1 MDFRS
6 MLESLSQLSEATK
19 EVKGGRVHTAEPG
32 GYGRK
37 DDEDEEGNKVKAKST
52 EKKGRGRPKKDAD
65 ETGEV
70 KKYDTKHLHNV
81 FGGGKKPEKDIGKKS
96 KKHSLKEFIEEVE
109 SQKTL
114 NENDDYEISA
124 DRIAGMNKIHRDYYE
139 KNPHFARSHEKQAIG
154 KTIDAS
160 GKPVTALATKVTPKF
175 IKPQQV
181 KRIPSGSF
189 KSNVEEESPI
199 PMTGTAPQA
208 GQKVIV
214 KPGMPAGKPSA
225 TMTTQTGQQVA
236 SGPADQIKKLGDL
249 VNMGNVTLT
258 KPGSNQPLAEK
269 AVSKKQQKFMGMV
282 HAAQKGEKPASKE
295 VGKVAK
301 TMKKSDA
308 KDFASTKHKGLPE
321 KVKETKD
328 LPGDQD
334 KLDVAPPKGKL
345 TKADFEALG
354 KKKKVDESMN
364 IYESAVKHFVD
375 DLIADIDSAP
385 FRSAFNIKGHNAERA
400 EKQILAA
407 VQHDDKYNGLSDGA
421 QRSLVKIAL
430 DFFKDEGEL
439 DEGIRTGTVPMGNT
453 STLPFGARPNIVQ
466 KPAVMR
472 KQAGSDFPLS
482 LGQVNDTSNT
492 LTDPKTTTGL
502 MRDLA
507 KKSPFAL
514 EGKNM
519 KDMQVESW
527 EKELNSLLN
536 EGITVSSST
545 GQQGSPDSVSI
556 NATDADAQELLA
568 IVRQAGLGVFGGDKP
583 TSAYGAPI
591 DAHAHG
597 AEPEGHGVEPE
608 MSPSVVGDGDD
619 MLALIKKMT
628 GIETG
633 AEAPATGELEVTSD
647 YEDEEGEED
656 SDKQSYDDEENS
668 KEETT
673 DEGVVGAGIG
683 AGLGALVGGPMGAAA
698 GGAMGGSL
706 EEEEVEEG
714 NKYAYN
720 VLKAKQA
727 GKKKADLDG
736 DGDMEQ
742 VKEEGDQ
749 TCNECGGAMYEGHSC
764 DSEQVEENFSND
776 AGGDAMANTEM
787 MKLKALLSMGND
799 MHKMKHNNTV
809 GNPTQV
815 AFRESINDWMKLS
828 GIR

>member
-6 MLESLSQLSEATK
+6 MLESLSQISEATK

-70 KKYDTKHLHNV
+70 KKYDTKQLHNV

-225 TMTTQTGQQVA
+225 TMTTSTGQQVA

-295 VGKVAK
+295 VAKVAK
-301 TMKKSDA
+301 DMPKKAA
-308 KDFASTKHKGLPE
+308 KDYASTKHKGLPE

-334 KLDVAPPKGKL
+334 KLDVAEPKGKL
-345 TKADFEALG
+345 DAKDFKALA

-439 DEGIRTGTVPMGNT
+439 DEGIRTGNVPMGNT

-466 KPAVMR
+466 KPAIMR

-482 LGQVNDTSNT
+482 LGQVRDTSNT

-556 NATDADAQELLA
+556 NATDSDAQELLA
-568 IVRQAGLGVFGGDKP
+568 IVRQAGLGVFGGNEQP
-583 TSAYGAPI
+583 TSAYGAPM
-591 DAHAHG
+591 DAHG
-597 AEPEGHGVEPE
+597 AEPEGHGAEPE
-608 MSPSVVGDGDD
+608 MSPAVVGDGDD

-628 GIETG
+628 GIESG
-633 AEAPATGELEVTSD
+633 AEAPAQGGELEVTSD
-647 YEDEEGEED
+647 YEDEEGEEGHD
-656 SDKQSYDDEENS
+656 DHEEHEGECEACGESPCACDDES
-668 KEETT
+668 EEV
-673 DEGVVGAGIG
+673 DEA
-683 AGLGALVGGPMGAAA
+683 
-698 GGAMGGSL
+698 
-706 EEEEVEEG
+706 EVEEG
-714 NKYAYN
+714 NKFTGNLA
-720 VLKAKQA
+720 KARAQ
-727 GKKKADLDG
+727 GKSEADLDG
-736 DGDMEQ
+736 DGDMEP
-742 VKEEGDQ
+742 VKEEEE
-749 TCNECGGAMYEGHSC
+749 TCNECGSAMYEGHAC
-764 DSEQVEENFSND
+764 DNEQVEENFSND
-776 AGGDAMANTEM
+776 AGGDAMGDTEI

-799 MHKMKHNNTV
+799 MHKMKHDNTV

-828 GIR
+828 GIK

>member
-1 MDFRS
+1 
-6 MLESLSQLSEATK
+6 MLQSLSQLSEATK

-37 DDEDEEGNKVKAKST
+37 DDEDEEGNKVKAAST
-52 EKKGRGRPKKDAD
+52 EKKGRGRPKKA
-65 ETGEV
+65 TQSSGED
-70 KKYDTKHLHNV
+70 KKYDTKHLHSV
-81 FGGGKKPEKDIGKKS
+81 FGGGEKPKKDIGKKS

-114 NENDDYEISA
+114 NESDDNFEIPA

-139 KNPHFARSHEKQAIG
+139 KNPHFARNHEKKEVG
-154 KTIDAS
+154 KTVDAR
-160 GKPVTALATKVTPKF
+160 GKPITALATKVTPKF
-175 IKPQQV
+175 IKPEQV
-181 KRIPSGSF
+181 KRISTGSF
-189 KSNVEEESPI
+189 KSGVEEASPM
-199 PMTGTAPQA
+199 PMTTTSTATAPQA

-214 KPGMPAGKPSA
+214 KPGAPSGKPTA

-236 SGPADQIKKLGDL
+236 TGTADQIKKLGDL
-249 VNMGNVTLT
+249 VNTGNVTLT

-328 LPGDQD
+328 LPGNQD
-334 KLDVAPPKGKL
+334 KLDVAEPKGKL
-345 TKADFEALG
+345 DAKDFKALS

-375 DLIADIDSAP
+375 DLIADIESAP
-385 FRSAFNIKGHNAERA
+385 FRSAFNIKGHTVDRA

-430 DFFKDEGEL
+430 DFFRDEGEL
-439 DEGIRTGTVPMGNT
+439 DEGIRTGNVPMGNT
-453 STLPFGARPNIVQ
+453 STLPFGARPNVVD

-482 LGQVNDTSNT
+482 LGQVSDTSNT

-502 MRDLA
+502 MKDLS

-556 NATDADAQELLA
+556 NATDSDAQELLA
-568 IVRQAGLGVFGGDKP
+568 IVRQAGLGVFGGGDKP
-583 TSAYGAPI
+583 TSAYGAPM
-591 DAHAHG
+591 DAHG

-608 MSPSVVGDGDD
+608 VSPDVVGDGDD

-633 AEAPATGELEVTSD
+633 AEAPAQGGELEVTSD
-647 YEDEEGEED
+647 YEDEEGAED
-656 SDKQSYDDEENS
+656 SGEEYDDEEGS
-668 KEETT
+668 DEPTDDSGEE
-673 DEGVVGAGIG
+673 DSG
-683 AGLGALVGGPMGAAA
+683 
-698 GGAMGGSL
+698 
-706 EEEEVEEG
+706 EEEEVDEG

-727 GKKKADLDG
+727 GKKEADLDG
-736 DGDMEQ
+736 DGDMEK
-742 VKEEGDQ
+742 VKEEEA
-749 TCNECGGAMYEGHSC
+749 TCESCGVVESSC
-764 DSEQVEENFSND
+764 GCDHEQVEENFSND
-776 AGGDAMANTEM
+776 VGGDAMADTEM

-815 AFRESINDWMKLS
+815 AFQESINDWKKLS
-828 GIR
+828 GIK

>member
-1 MDFRS
+1 

-139 KNPHFARSHEKQAIG
+139 KNPHFARNHEKQAIG

-328 LPGDQD
+328 LPGNQD
-334 KLDVAPPKGKL
+334 KLDVAEPKGKL
-345 TKADFEALG
+345 DAKDFKALS

-453 STLPFGARPNIVQ
+453 STLPFGSRPNIVDR
-466 KPAVMR
+466 PAVMR

-568 IVRQAGLGVFGGDKP
+568 IVRQAGLGVFGGNEQP
-583 TSAYGAPI
+583 TSAYGAPM
-591 DAHAHG
+591 DAHG

-608 MSPSVVGDGDD
+608 ASPDVVGDGDD

-633 AEAPATGELEVTSD
+633 SSAPVAGELEVTSD

-656 SDKQSYDDEENS
+656 SGEQSYGDEEGSEEEPSDDAEDSGEEETDDEE
-668 KEETT
+668 ETT
-673 DEGVVGAGIG
+673 
-683 AGLGALVGGPMGAAA
+683 
-698 GGAMGGSL
+698 
-706 EEEEVEEG
+706 EG
-714 NKYAYN
+714 NAFGN
-720 VLKAKQA
+720 EVRQ
-727 GKKKADLDG
+727 KKADNIPDSQQRIKTGGQNLP
-736 DGDMEQ
+736 
-742 VKEEGDQ
+742 VKEEGHQ
-749 TCNECGGAMYEGHSC
+749 TCNECGSAMYEGHSC
-764 DSEQVEENFSND
+764 DHEQVEENFSND
-776 AGGDAMANTEM
+776 AGGDAMADTEM

-799 MHKMKHNNTV
+799 MHKMKHDNTV

-828 GIR
+828 GIK

>member
-37 DDEDEEGNKVKAKST
+37 DDEDEEGKQVKPAST
-52 EKKGRGRPKKDAD
+52 EKRGKGRPKKA
-65 ETGEV
+65 TQTSGED

-96 KKHSLKEFIEEVE
+96 KKHSLKEFIDEVE

-114 NENDDYEISA
+114 NESDDYEIPS

-139 KNPHFARSHEKQAIG
+139 KNPHFARNHEKQAIG

-236 SGPADQIKKLGDL
+236 TGPADQIKKLGDL

-258 KPGSNQPLAEK
+258 KPGSTQPLAEK
-269 AVSKKQQKFMGMV
+269 AVSKK
-282 HAAQKGEKPASKE
+282 
-295 VGKVAK
+295 
-301 TMKKSDA
+301 
-308 KDFASTKHKGLPE
+308 
-321 KVKETKD
+321 TKD

-439 DEGIRTGTVPMGNT
+439 DEGIRTGNVPMGNT
-453 STLPFGARPNIVQ
+453 STLPFGARPNIVDR
-466 KPAVMR
+466 PAVMR

-556 NATDADAQELLA
+556 NATDSDAQELLA
-568 IVRQAGLGVFGGDKP
+568 IVRQAGVGVFGGGDKP
-583 TSAYGAPI
+583 TSAYGAPM
-591 DAHAHG
+591 DAHAHAHG

-628 GIETG
+628 GIESG
-633 AEAPATGELEVTSD
+633 AEAPAAGELEVTSD

-656 SDKQSYDDEENS
+656 SGEQSYDDEEGS
-668 KEETT
+668 EEEPT
-673 DEGVVGAGIG
+673 DDAEDSGEEADD
-683 AGLGALVGGPMGAAA
+683 
-698 GGAMGGSL
+698 
-706 EEEEVEEG
+706 EEEVDEG
-714 NKYAYN
+714 NFYAHN

-736 DGDMEQ
+736 DGDMDQ
-742 VKEEGDQ
+742 VKEEGEQ

-764 DSEQVEENFSND
+764 DNEQVEENFSND

-799 MHKMKHNNTV
+799 MHKMKHDNTV

>member
-6 MLESLSQLSEATK
+6 MLESLSQLSEATDRSEPGK
-19 EVKGGRVHTAEPG
+19 VKHSADPG

-70 KKYDTKHLHNV
+70 KKYDTKHLHSV

-109 SQKTL
+109 SQKTINESEDTL
-114 NENDDYEISA
+114 NQA
-124 DRIAGMNKIHRDYYE
+124 TRDFFD
-139 KNPHFARSHEKQAIG
+139 KNPHFARAHEKKAVG
-154 KTIDAS
+154 KTIDAR
-160 GKPVTALATKVTPKF
+160 GNPITALATKVTPKF

-181 KRIPSGSF
+181 KRIPGGSF
-189 KSNVEEESPI
+189 KSEVDEESPI
-199 PMTGTAPQA
+199 PMTGTSTAPQA

-214 KPGMPAGKPSA
+214 KPGTPVGKPSA
-225 TMTTQTGQQVA
+225 TMTTQSGQQVA

-249 VNMGNVTLT
+249 VNSMGNVTLT
-258 KPGSNQPLAEK
+258 SPGSNQPLSEK

-385 FRSAFNIKGHNAERA
+385 FRSAFNIKGHTAERA

-439 DEGIRTGTVPMGNT
+439 DEGIRTGNVPMGNT
-453 STLPFGARPNIVQ
+453 STLPFGSRPNIVDR
-466 KPAVMR
+466 PAVMR

-556 NATDADAQELLA
+556 NATDSDAQELLA
-568 IVRQAGLGVFGGDKP
+568 IVRQAGLGVFGGGDKP
-583 TSAYGAPI
+583 TSAYGAPM
-591 DAHAHG
+591 DAHG

-628 GIETG
+628 GIQNG
-633 AEAPATGELEVTSD
+633 SDAPVHGELEVTSD

-656 SDKQSYDDEENS
+656 SGEQSYDDEES
-668 KEETT
+668 SEEPSDDAEDSGEEKTDDEEETT
-673 DEGVVGAGIG
+673 
-683 AGLGALVGGPMGAAA
+683 
-698 GGAMGGSL
+698 
-706 EEEEVEEG
+706 EG
-714 NKYAYN
+714 NAFGN
-720 VLKAKQA
+720 EVRQ
-727 GKKKADLDG
+727 KKSDNIPDSQQRIKTGGQNLP
-736 DGDMEQ
+736 
-742 VKEEGDQ
+742 VKEEGHQ
-749 TCNECGGAMYEGHSC
+749 TCNECGSAMYEGHSC
-764 DSEQVEENFSND
+764 DHEQVEENFSND
-776 AGGDAMANTEM
+776 AGGDAMADTEM

-799 MHKMKHNNTV
+799 MHKMKHDNTV

-828 GIR
+828 GIK

>member
-6 MLESLSQLSEATK
+6 MLQSLSQLSEATK

-96 KKHSLKEFIEEVE
+96 KKHSLKEFIDEVE

-139 KNPHFARSHEKQAIG
+139 KNPHFARSHEKQAVG

-160 GKPVTALATKVTPKF
+160 GKPITALATKVTPKF
-175 IKPQQV
+175 IKPEQV

-189 KSNVEEESPI
+189 KSNVEEEGI
-199 PMTGTAPQA
+199 MPMTSTSTSTAPQA

-214 KPGMPAGKPSA
+214 KPGMPAGKPAA

-249 VNMGNVTLT
+249 VNTGNVTLT

-328 LPGDQD
+328 LPGNQD
-334 KLDVAPPKGKL
+334 KLDVAEPKGKL
-345 TKADFEALG
+345 DAKDFKALS

-375 DLIADIDSAP
+375 DLIADIESAP
-385 FRSAFNIKGHNAERA
+385 FRSAFNIKGHTVDRA

-430 DFFKDEGEL
+430 DFFRDEGEL
-439 DEGIRTGTVPMGNT
+439 DEGIRTGNVPMGNT
-453 STLPFGARPNIVQ
+453 STLPFGARPNIVDR
-466 KPAVMR
+466 PAVMR

-482 LGQVNDTSNT
+482 LGQVSDTSNT

-514 EGKNM
+514 EGKDM

-568 IVRQAGLGVFGGDKP
+568 IVRQAGLGVFGGGEQP
-583 TSAYGAPI
+583 TSAYGAPM
-591 DAHAHG
+591 DPHG

-608 MSPSVVGDGDD
+608 MSPDVVGDGDD

-628 GIETG
+628 GIESGTDTPV
-633 AEAPATGELEVTSD
+633 AGELEVTSD

-656 SDKQSYDDEENS
+656 SGEQSYDDEEGS
-668 KEETT
+668 EEEPSDDAEDSGEEEEEADDEEETT
-673 DEGVVGAGIG
+673 
-683 AGLGALVGGPMGAAA
+683 
-698 GGAMGGSL
+698 
-706 EEEEVEEG
+706 EG
-714 NKYAYN
+714 NAFGQE
-720 VLKAKQA
+720 VRQ
-727 GKKKADLDG
+727 KKSDNIPDSQQRITTGGQNLP
-736 DGDMEQ
+736 
-742 VKEEGDQ
+742 VKEEGGES
-749 TCNECGGAMYEGHSC
+749 CNECGGAMYEGHSC
-764 DSEQVEENFSND
+764 DTEQVEENFSND
-776 AGGDAMANTEM
+776 VGGDAMADTEM

-815 AFRESINDWMKLS
+815 AFRESINDWKKLS
-828 GIR
+828 GIK

>member
-6 MLESLSQLSEATK
+6 MLESLSQLSEATDRSEPGK
-19 EVKGGRVHTAEPG
+19 VKHTAEPG

-37 DDEDEEGNKVKAKST
+37 DDEDEEGKQVKPAST
-52 EKKGRGRPKKDAD
+52 EKRGKGRPKKA
-65 ETGEV
+65 TQTSGED

-96 KKHSLKEFIEEVE
+96 KKHSLKEFIDEVE

-114 NENDDYEISA
+114 NESDDYEIPS

-139 KNPHFARSHEKQAIG
+139 KNPHFARNHEKQAIG

-258 KPGSNQPLAEK
+258 KPGSTQPLAEK

-282 HAAQKGEKPASKE
+282 HSAQKGEKPASKE

-439 DEGIRTGTVPMGNT
+439 DEGIRTGNVPMGNT
-453 STLPFGARPNIVQ
+453 STLPFGARPNIVDR
-466 KPAVMR
+466 PAVMR

-482 LGQVNDTSNT
+482 LGQVSDRSND

-556 NATDADAQELLA
+556 NATDSDAQELLA
-568 IVRQAGLGVFGGDKP
+568 IVRQAGLGVFGGGDKP
-583 TSAYGAPI
+583 TSAYGAPM
-591 DAHAHG
+591 DAHAHAHG

-628 GIETG
+628 GIQNG
-633 AEAPATGELEVTSD
+633 SDAPVQGELEVTSD

-656 SDKQSYDDEENS
+656 SGEQSYDDEEGS
-668 KEETT
+668 EEEPT
-673 DEGVVGAGIG
+673 DDAEDSGEEADD
-683 AGLGALVGGPMGAAA
+683 
-698 GGAMGGSL
+698 
-706 EEEEVEEG
+706 EEEVDEG
-714 NKYAYN
+714 NFYAHN

-736 DGDMEQ
+736 DGDMDQ
-742 VKEEGDQ
+742 VKEEGEQ

-764 DSEQVEENFSND
+764 DNEQVEENFSND

-799 MHKMKHNNTV
+799 MHKMKHDNTV

>member
-6 MLESLSQLSEATK
+6 MLQSLSQLSEATK

-37 DDEDEEGNKVKAKST
+37 DDEDEEGNKVKADAP
-52 EKKGRGRPKKDAD
+52 KKGRGRPKKDAD
-65 ETGEV
+65 ASGEV

-109 SQKTL
+109 SQKTI
-114 NENDDYEISA
+114 NESDEIA
-124 DRIAGMNKIHRDYYE
+124 MDRLAGMNKMNRDYYE
-139 KNPHFARSHEKQAIG
+139 KNPHFARNHEKQAVG
-154 KTIDAS
+154 KTIDAR
-160 GKPVTALATKVTPKF
+160 GNPITALATKVTPKF
-175 IKPQQV
+175 IKPEQV

-189 KSNVEEESPI
+189 KSEVDEDMPI
-199 PMTGTAPQA
+199 TSTSTATAPQA

-214 KPGMPAGKPSA
+214 KPGTPAGKPTA

-249 VNMGNVTLT
+249 VNTGNVTLT
-258 KPGSNQPLAEK
+258 KPGSTQPLAEK

-334 KLDVAPPKGKL
+334 KLDVAEPKGKL
-345 TKADFEALG
+345 TGADFKALS

-364 IYESAVKHFVD
+364 IYESAVKHLVD

-385 FRSAFNIKGHNAERA
+385 FRSAFNIKGHTPDRA

-439 DEGIRTGTVPMGNT
+439 DEGIRTGNVPMGGT
-453 STLPFGARPNIVQ
+453 STLPFGARPNVVQ

-482 LGQVNDTSNT
+482 LGQVSDRSNDLTS
-492 LTDPKTTTGL
+492 PETTTGL
-502 MRDLA
+502 LRDLS

-568 IVRQAGLGVFGGDKP
+568 IVRQAGLGVFGGGEQP
-583 TSAYGAPI
+583 TSAYGAPM
-591 DAHAHG
+591 DPHG

-608 MSPSVVGDGDD
+608 VSPDVVGDGDD

-628 GIETG
+628 GIESG
-633 AEAPATGELEVTSD
+633 AEAPVQGELEVTSD
-647 YEDEEGEED
+647 YEDEEGSED
-656 SDKQSYDDEENS
+656 SGEEYDDEEGA
-668 KEETT
+668 EEPADDAEDSGEEADDEEEKT
-673 DEGVVGAGIG
+673 DEGNAFGQEVRQKKSDNIPDSQQRITT
-683 AGLGALVGGPMGAAA
+683 GGQNLP
-698 GGAMGGSL
+698 
-706 EEEEVEEG
+706 
-714 NKYAYN
+714 
-720 VLKAKQA
+720 
-727 GKKKADLDG
+727 
-736 DGDMEQ
+736 
-742 VKEEGDQ
+742 VKEEA
-749 TCNECGGAMYEGHSC
+749 TCESCGMEESSC
-764 DSEQVEENFSND
+764 GCDHEQVEENFSND
-776 AGGDAMANTEM
+776 AGGDAMGDTEM

-815 AFRESINDWMKLS
+815 AFHESINDWKKLS
-828 GIR
+828 GIK